1 MALKVSRGIKREPR
15 RILLYGEPG
24 VGKSTFAA
32 NAPDVLFI
40 PTEDGCGDIDVAR
53 TDQIQSWQHYVDT
66 MTEVIKEDHDFK
78 WVVTDSVDWLERL
91 IFDAVAN
98 QHGVDNVG
106 RIKFGVGY
114 TDALNS
120 WRRVIKAHN
129 QLRKRGIGTIMIAH
143 SKTKTHNDPEL
154 EPFDRFIP
162 RLQEKA
168 AEILVEW
175 ADEVMFARYATETEE
190 VQEGFSKRNKVK
202 KGKPKRILRC
212 QHRATAVAKNR
223 LGMPE
228 FIDMDWNVFESYV
241 TGKGE

>member
-1 MALKVSRGIKREPR
+1 MELMVRFFGVAKAIYRVPNNLVKT
-15 RILLYGEPG
+15 ILVNLEA
-24 VGKSTFAA
+24 VIRA
-32 NAPDVLFI
+32 I
-40 PTEDGCGDIDVAR
+40 DI
-53 TDQIQSWQHYVDT
+53 
-66 MTEVIKEDHDFK
+66 MFP
-78 WVVTDSVDWLERL
+78 
-91 IFDAVAN
+91 

-190 VQEGFSKRNKVK
+190 VQEGFAKRNKVK

-212 QHRATAVAKNR
+212 QHRPTAVAKNR

-241 TGKGE
+241 TCKGE